1 MKSKYRNP
9 LSAGDLNQKQTELLQ
24 LIVAKDDI
32 GEAFWYGY
40 TAVLLITMIQYY
52 INTLDCNKSVDQM
65 QQEYQTFLQK
75 EKEELQKKNTAVQV
89 DYKST
94 F

>member
-9 LSAGDLNQKQTELLQ
+9 LNAGELNDKQEELLK

-32 GEAFWYGY
+32 GESFWYGY

-65 QQEYQTFLQK
+65 QQEYQIFLQK
-75 EKEELQKKNTAVQV
+75 EKQELQKKDKEVKV

-94 F
+94 Q